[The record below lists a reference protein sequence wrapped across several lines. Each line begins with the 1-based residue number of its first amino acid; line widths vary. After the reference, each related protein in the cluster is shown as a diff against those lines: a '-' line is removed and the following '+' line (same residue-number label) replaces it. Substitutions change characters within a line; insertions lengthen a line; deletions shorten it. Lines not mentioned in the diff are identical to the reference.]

1 MDGPSLN
8 RFRGQAASGSDAAAD
23 RGRGRHLH
31 VALVGGDAHA
41 AGAAQERIVAAV
53 FGRVAAAG
61 PPRRRHLLLD
71 LLVAGAHHAHLKTAQ
86 VRPSRSLLFS
96 CFSLE
101 RLILF
106 VTFLVPRN
114 AVKLSLYYHFTN
126 TLIFS
131 VVASMIFMI
140 WSIYYHKMNV
150 CLTVRVAIKKF
161 HLFVQILLRLQ

>member
-1 MDGPSLN
+1 M
-8 RFRGQAASGSDAAAD
+8 
-23 RGRGRHLH
+23 
-31 VALVGGDAHA
+31 
-41 AGAAQERIVAAV
+41 
-53 FGRVAAAG
+53 
-61 PPRRRHLLLD
+61 
-71 LLVAGAHHAHLKTAQ
+71 
-86 VRPSRSLLFS
+86 
-96 CFSLE
+96 
-101 RLILF
+101 
-106 VTFLVPRN
+106 PRN